1 MTRRFGVPVACKQ
14 AMTERTGFLEAP
26 FLALQI
32 PIDEVKVLAGR
43 LADVGCREEAAPEA
57 LQLERLVAVA
67 VAMYNRGQ
75 SIPEIRF
82 APLLRQQQ
90 SSQGLLEFSW
100 HRRVFF
106 RHGFRFSNQRFMKCA
121 PTRD

>member
-1 MTRRFGVPVACKQ
+1 M
-14 AMTERTGFLEAP
+14 MERTDFLVAP
-26 FLALQI
+26 FLALQL

-43 LADVGCREEAAPEA
+43 LADVGCCEEAAPEA
-57 LQLERLVAVA
+57 LQLERLVAVT

-75 SIPEIRF
+75 RVPEIRC
-82 APLLRQQQ
+82 APLLRKQH
-90 SSQGLLEFSW
+90 SIRGLFEFSW

-106 RHGFRFSNQRFMKCA
+106 RHGFRLMKCA